1 MSKTIIFLTFF
12 IFSCDFKPQSEGGI
26 DDILIVA
33 SEQDRPLIEPYF
45 EEIFNIKINT
55 PQEERIFN
63 LIWIKP
69 WDIKKFKKYYN
80 IILVSLAFPI
90 DSTADVL
97 TKKNLIASST
107 NEKIFIREDLY
118 SKNQT
123 FMSING
129 HDIIDFKSVI
139 DINFEWIYGVF
150 MEKYNN
156 HMIDYIYSKGLNN
169 ELMNYINDEYN
180 VSFDIQK
187 DYIMLNKDQKN
198 NFFWIGRGYPYRWIT
213 YYKVELVD
221 EYSFWDTFI
230 LNTKTYM
237 PQIEISEYYRSKEE
251 KINMDHINIYRGI
264 YDHEIS
270 QSGGPFFVYEFKNI
284 KKNEIY
290 LLSGYVNYPGN
301 RKINLLNG
309 IEVLFES
316 FKF

>member
-12 IFSCDFKPQSEGGI
+12 IFSCNFKSESQGSI

-33 SEQDRPLIEPYF
+33 SEQDKPLIEPYF

-55 PQEERIFN
+55 PQEEKIFN
-63 LIWIKP
+63 LIWIEP

-107 NEKIFIREDLY
+107 DEKIFIREDVY

-123 FMSING
+123 FMTING
-129 HDIIDFKSVI
+129 HDIIDFKNVI
-139 DINFEWIYGVF
+139 DINFEWIYNVF

-156 HMIDYIYSKGLNN
+156 HMIDYIYSKGLNK
-169 ELMNYINDEYN
+169 ELMNYVNDKYN
-180 VSFDIQK
+180 ISFDIQK
-187 DYIMLNKDQKN
+187 DYIMLNEDPKN

-230 LNTKTYM
+230 LNTKTFM

-251 KINMDHINIYRGI
+251 KINMDYINIYRGI